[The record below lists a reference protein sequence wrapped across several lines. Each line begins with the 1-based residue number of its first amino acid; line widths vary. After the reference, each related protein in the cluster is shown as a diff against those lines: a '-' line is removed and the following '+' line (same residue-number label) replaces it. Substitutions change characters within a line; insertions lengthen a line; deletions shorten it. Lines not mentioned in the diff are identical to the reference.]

1 MENSKTENMTNTAEE
16 MKNAESAVNA
26 VRYEDAPIDERIIR
40 AVQEMGFEVMT
51 PIQQQAIPAL
61 LEGRDVLGQA
71 QTGTGKTAAFGI
83 PMIQRIDPEVEG
95 VQCIILCPTRELAI
109 QAAEE
114 LRKFAK
120 FMHGIKFFLSMED
133 RIYPS
138 RYAPS
143 RVMSRLLSE
152 LRDVSWTT

>member
-1 MENSKTENMTNTAEE
+1 MEKTKTENMTNAVEE
-16 MKNAESAVNA
+16 IMNADSTSDA
-26 VRYEDAPIDERIIR
+26 VRYEDAPIEERIIR

-61 LEGRDVLGQA
+61 LDGRDVLGQA

-83 PMIQRIDPEVEG
+83 PMIQRIDPDIEG

-120 FMHGIKFFLSMED
+120 FMHGIKILP
-133 RIYPS
+133 IYGGQDITKQIRS
-138 RYAPS
+138 LKGN
-143 RVMSRLLSE
+143 V
-152 LRDVSWTT
+152 

>member
-114 LRKFAK
+114 LRKF
-120 FMHGIKFFLSMED
+120 FLSMED

>member
-95 VQCIILCPTRELAI
+95 VLRESLQFRQQRSFASL
-109 QAAEE
+109 QSSCME
-114 LRKFAK
+114 LR
-120 FMHGIKFFLSMED
+120 FFLYMED

-138 RYAPS
+138 RYAHS

>member
-114 LRKFAK
+114 LRKFELR
-120 FMHGIKFFLSMED
+120 FFLYMED

-138 RYAPS
+138 RYAHS

>member
-1 MENSKTENMTNTAEE
+1 MENSKTENMTNTAEG
-16 MKNAESAVNA
+16 MKNAESTVNA

-83 PMIQRIDPEVEG
+83 PMIHEN
-95 VQCIILCPTRELAI
+95 
-109 QAAEE
+109 
-114 LRKFAK
+114 
-120 FMHGIKFFLSMED
+120 
-133 RIYPS
+133 
-138 RYAPS
+138 
-143 RVMSRLLSE
+143 
-152 LRDVSWTT
+152 